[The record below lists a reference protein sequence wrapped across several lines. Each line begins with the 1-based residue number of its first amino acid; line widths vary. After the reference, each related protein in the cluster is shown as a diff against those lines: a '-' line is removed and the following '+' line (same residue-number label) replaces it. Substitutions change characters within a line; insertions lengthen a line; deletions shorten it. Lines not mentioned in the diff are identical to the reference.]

1 MGTYLFALSPL
12 ALLLQVWMGCNLT
25 PPPPWSG
32 HVCTLTGDG
41 VPRQLATERAEATHM
56 FRRLPG
62 ELSPLFQGLSTPSLF
77 WHVQREVKSARHHL
91 KSRWSHIAWRRL
103 FLNAIELSVLCHSRA
118 LFYILLQLTGSQREA
133 ENMVHD
139 KVPVLRIYQWTSD
152 KTQCNKHYKLKHM
165 LWAASS
171 WRNPLKSRAIHIL
184 HAQPTH
190 HYSPAT
196 FSYATLHWGCSQARF
211 QSVCLLS
218 DSRPLFLFLSSL
230 LRSPGPSVAIFK
242 TQAGKRSGWRVDTGL
257 GALERRWAVTEWRGR
272 GLGRSGAEG
281 RWRGHGVKK
290 EDEVSGCFFR
300 LNT

>member
-1 MGTYLFALSPL
+1 M
-12 ALLLQVWMGCNLT
+12 
-25 PPPPWSG
+25 
-32 HVCTLTGDG
+32 
-41 VPRQLATERAEATHM
+41 
-56 FRRLPG
+56 
-62 ELSPLFQGLSTPSLF
+62 
-77 WHVQREVKSARHHL
+77 
-91 KSRWSHIAWRRL
+91 
-103 FLNAIELSVLCHSRA
+103 
-118 LFYILLQLTGSQREA
+118 TGSQREA

-196 FSYATLHWGCSQARF
+196 FSYAALHWGCSQARL

-257 GALERRWAVTEWRGR
+257 GAQERRWAITEWRGR

-290 EDEVSGCFFR
+290 EDEVSGCFF
-300 LNT
+300 LLIT